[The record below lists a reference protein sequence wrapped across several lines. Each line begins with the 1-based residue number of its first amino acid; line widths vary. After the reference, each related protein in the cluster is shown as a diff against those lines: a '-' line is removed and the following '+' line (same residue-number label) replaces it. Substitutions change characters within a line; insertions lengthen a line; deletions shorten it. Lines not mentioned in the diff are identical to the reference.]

1 MDDVGRNPGKR
12 HGLSMAPDSTG
23 AGFYM
28 FGGFVYVGQCFI
40 SERARESARARV
52 RARTQWGG
60 YDPSRSILQ
69 CPLEVV
75 LDSSN
80 YADVRTFG
88 DMTSR

>member
-1 MDDVGRNPGKR
+1 MDDVVRNPGKR

-28 FGGFVYVGQCFI
+28 FGGFVYVGHCFI
-40 SERARESARARV
+40 SERESARAR
-52 RARTQWGG
+52 AHSMGG
-60 YDPSRSILQ
+60 SDPSRSILQ